1 MCLYPSDLYQ
11 VRTAPTMGLL
21 GKAENINASGDEQ
34 KKLDVL
40 ANDIFCA
47 AGESQCGFVLVVWL
61 GTEA

>member
-1 MCLYPSDLYQ
+1 
-11 VRTAPTMGLL
+11 MGLL